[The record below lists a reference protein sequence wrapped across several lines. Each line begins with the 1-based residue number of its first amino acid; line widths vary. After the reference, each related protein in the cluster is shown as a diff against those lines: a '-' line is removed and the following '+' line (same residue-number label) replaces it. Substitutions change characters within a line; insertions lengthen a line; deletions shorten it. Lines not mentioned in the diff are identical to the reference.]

1 MKNNY
6 IDPFTYNI
14 PTLDLHG
21 DDSDI
26 ARIKILDF
34 ISDNIKLKNEKIM
47 IIHGKGSGTLKRVTH
62 DIIRRNKNVIRYE
75 IPYYNDGSTIVWIKF
90 DKD

>member
-21 DDSDI
+21 DDRDT

-34 ISDNIKLKNEKIM
+34 ISDNIKMKNDKIM
-47 IIHGKGSGTLKRVTH
+47 IIHGKGSGLLKSITH
-62 DIIRRNKNVIRYE
+62 DIIRNDKRVEKYE

-90 DKD
+90 DK